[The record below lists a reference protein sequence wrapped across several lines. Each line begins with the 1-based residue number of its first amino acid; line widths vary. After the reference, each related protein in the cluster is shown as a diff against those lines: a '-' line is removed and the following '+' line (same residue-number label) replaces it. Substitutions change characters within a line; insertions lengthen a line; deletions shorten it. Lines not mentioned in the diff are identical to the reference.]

1 MATKTHNHPS
11 ALAKFSL
18 GFEYDKS
25 WHEAKKDVRVRT
37 DRD

>member
-1 MATKTHNHPS
+1 MANQPDTTPS
-11 ALAKFSL
+11 VLSKFNL
-18 GFEYDKS
+18 GFEFDKS

>member
-1 MATKTHNHPS
+1 MANQPDTKPS
-11 ALAKFSL
+11 ALAKFNL
-18 GFEYDKS
+18 GFEFDKS